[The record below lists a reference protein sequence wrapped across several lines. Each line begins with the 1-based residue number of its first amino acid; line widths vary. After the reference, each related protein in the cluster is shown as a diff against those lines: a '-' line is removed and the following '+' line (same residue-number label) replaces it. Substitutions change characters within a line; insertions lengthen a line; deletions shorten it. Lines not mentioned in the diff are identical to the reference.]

1 MKVKEIENFVD
12 AIAYES
18 KDDNFFIEKKRQ
30 GFDMKLSLQEMFQK
44 ADVVCMNNNE
54 LLLEKYGD
62 REILLTMTDPFSAM
76 FGGVSI
82 VISGESK

>member
-1 MKVKEIENFVD
+1 MTVKEIEDFVD
-12 AIAYES
+12 IIAYES

-30 GFDMKLSLQEMFQK
+30 GFDMEVSLQEMFQK

-82 VISGESK
+82 VISGESI

>member
-1 MKVKEIENFVD
+1 MKVKEIEDFVD
-12 AIAYES
+12 IIAYES
-18 KDDNFFIEKKRQ
+18 KDDNFFIEKKQ
-30 GFDMKLSLQEMFQK
+30 GFDMKLSLQDMFQK
-44 ADVVCMNNNE
+44 ADMVCMNNE

-82 VISGESK
+82 VISGESE

>member
-1 MKVKEIENFVD
+1 MKVKEIENFID
-12 AIAYES
+12 IIAYES

-30 GFDMKLSLQEMFQK
+30 GFDMEVSLQEMFQK

-62 REILLTMTDPFSAM
+62 REILLTMADPFSAM
-76 FGGVSI
+76 LGGVSI

>member
-1 MKVKEIENFVD
+1 MKVKEIEDFVD
-12 AIAYES
+12 IIAYES

-30 GFDMKLSLQEMFQK
+30 GFDMKLSLQDMFQK
-44 ADVVCMNNNE
+44 ADMVCMNNE